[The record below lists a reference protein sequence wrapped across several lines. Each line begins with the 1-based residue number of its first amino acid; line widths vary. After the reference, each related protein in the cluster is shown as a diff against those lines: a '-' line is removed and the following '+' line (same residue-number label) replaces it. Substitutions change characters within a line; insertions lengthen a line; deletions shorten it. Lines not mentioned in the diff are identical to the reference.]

1 MYFGAL
7 ANMAFALGLFMAMV
21 QPGSLFT
28 DGSIFS
34 AVALKDLH
42 GGQLYLNAWEN
53 KPPGIYYLIEGFLLL
68 IPNPVYAVYALAVC
82 AFLSIAACQFYIIYR
97 QTESF
102 GLSLIIAFIASYY
115 TVYKN
120 NIAEGLMTEIYGT
133 ACVMIALAAYTHYT
147 QHKQFK
153 LLLLGAVSIGGSI
166 WFKEPFAL
174 LYVCV
179 LLLFITKTKQHT
191 QRLQLF
197 LASLIP
203 TVFCIIMLWID
214 TDANGNR
221 ALEGF
226 IDAVKYNFNYLQT
239 DQAIAYKTKLN
250 SLYEHFIRYGIGMLF
265 LMLYMSI
272 KLIRQKGAL
281 IDVILMWSI
290 VVSAGFI
297 FWSSPYDFG
306 HYYFPFF
313 ALFYIGFALLYG
325 QFNRL
330 YKGSLTLTVGLLG
343 LFQMYAI
350 DKTPLKLNYE
360 LQTYQEDNIVKTLKK
375 HPNKTLFV
383 DYVNKGDYY
392 LKSGLNYTTFLPLAL
407 QVHFNESPQGLKNRE
422 RIWKELSQDKPDFL
436 ITTHTTSYFS
446 WFLPD
451 PDFYKSNYT
460 KVDSVI
466 KVDENPV
473 YLWQLK

>member
-1 MYFGAL
+1 
-7 ANMAFALGLFMAMV
+7 MAFALGLFMAMV

-239 DQAIAYKTKLN
+239 EQAIAYKTKLN

-375 HPNKTLFV
+375 HPNKTLFI

-422 RIWKELSQDKPDFL
+422 RIWKELSQHKPDFL
-436 ITTHTTSYFS
+436 ITTYTTSYFS

>member
-1 MYFGAL
+1 
-7 ANMAFALGLFMAMV
+7 MAFALGLFMAMV

-133 ACVMIALAAYTHYT
+133 ACVMIALAVYTHYT

-239 DQAIAYKTKLN
+239 EQAIAYKTKLN

-422 RIWKELSQDKPDFL
+422 RIWKELSQHKPDFL
-436 ITTHTTSYFS
+436 ITTYTTSYFS

>member
-1 MYFGAL
+1 
-7 ANMAFALGLFMAMV
+7 MAFALGLFMAMV

-133 ACVMIALAAYTHYT
+133 ACVMIALAVYTHYT

-239 DQAIAYKTKLN
+239 EQAIAYKTKLN

>member
-1 MYFGAL
+1 
-7 ANMAFALGLFMAMV
+7 MAFALGLFMAMV

-34 AVALKDLH
+34 AVALKDSH

-239 DQAIAYKTKLN
+239 EQAIAYKTKLN

>member
-1 MYFGAL
+1 
-7 ANMAFALGLFMAMV
+7 MAFALGLFMAMV

-68 IPNPVYAVYALAVC
+68 IPNPVYAVYALAVSV
-82 AFLSIAACQFYIIYR
+82 FLTLAACQFYIIYR

-102 GLSLIIAFIASYY
+102 GLSLIIAFIASYF

-133 ACVMIALAAYTHYT
+133 ACIMIGLAAYSHYA

-153 LLLLGAVSIGGSI
+153 LLLLGALSIGASF

-174 LYVCV
+174 LYACV
-179 LLLFITKTKQHT
+179 LLLFMTKTMQHK

-197 LASLIP
+197 LVSLIP
-203 TVFCIIMLWID
+203 TAICLIMLWID
-214 TDANGNR
+214 KDAHGNS
-221 ALEGF
+221 ALQGY

-239 DQAIAYKTKLN
+239 EQAIAYKTKLN

-281 IDVILMWSI
+281 IDVILMWGI

-360 LQTYQEDNIVKTLKK
+360 LQAYQEDNIVKRLKK
-375 HPNKTLFV
+375 QPHKSLFI

-422 RIWKELSQDKPDFL
+422 RIWKELSQHKPDFL
-436 ITTHTTSYFS
+436 ITTYTTSYFS
-446 WFLPD
+446 WFLPN

>member
-1 MYFGAL
+1 
-7 ANMAFALGLFMAMV
+7 MAFALGLFMAMV

-34 AVALKDLH
+34 AVALKDSH

-133 ACVMIALAAYTHYT
+133 ACVMIALAVYTHYT

-392 LKSGLNYTTFLPLAL
+392 LKSGLNYTTFLPVAL